1 MFIHLRC
8 EREAY
13 VDLAKLYLDRSS
25 PTLLKL
31 EFPSSR
37 DISSPAYAPIF
48 NVGTHVGI
56 LLLQAFMQE
65 RWRWRVVDF
74 NPTTIG
80 MFCQLLQV
88 QPGNCENLETLCLP
102 DSIEFADIPVD
113 LFCSMLGQTPK
124 LQTLVADVYNVRQ
137 LVKGLPCNQI
147 TTISLP
153 GKTAQRTN
161 WGDHHS
167 LFSHFPNLQELL
179 VTSLFDPWLI
189 VHGGTLLPNV
199 RKLTVEDRYWF
210 DSNGDMLSLSN
221 IFKALKIPSLSTLVL
236 EFLRIS
242 ACHLQHLKLIGDL
255 LDTRKLLE
263 LLRQLPTLEHL
274 SIQNGH
280 GRLRVFEGLTV
291 KRRSNKGG
299 EPMQDGSPS
308 QAEEEDWSTSILLPR
323 LTQLDVT
330 IRIQSQDLK
339 KPSKKKTKKA
349 KKVKDTGGHGQ
360 PSAHDSDSSD
370 SDQIYAMVRSRMQHP
385 GRPGSRLDSVG
396 IADMRYFRIILLG
409 TNSEATRKWLDSFR
423 LSTIP
428 QLRALTKEGLQLE
441 VD

>member
-1 MFIHLRC
+1 MSNIHINSFPVEILTEIFKSTLHVHPNLTELDHSDLDGNFNFSMRYEGGSMKVDAPTLDISQTCQLWRTIANSIPALWSRMFIHLRC

-37 DISSPAYAPIF
+37 DINSPAYAPIF

-65 RWRWRVVDF
+65 RWCWRVVDF

-124 LQTLVADVYNVRQ
+124 LRTLVADVYNVRQ

-167 LFSHFPNLQELL
+167 LFSHFPNLRELL
-179 VTSLFDPWLI
+179 VTSLFDPWPI
-189 VHGGTLLPNV
+189 VHGGTLVPNV

-221 IFKALKIPSLSTLVL
+221 IFKALKTPSLSTLVL
-236 EFLRIS
+236 VGRDGHVREQSKCFRHIQEFLRIS

-299 EPMQDGSPS
+299 GTDAG
-308 QAEEEDWSTSILLPR
+308 R
-323 LTQLDVT
+323 VT
-330 IRIQSQDLK
+330 VS
-339 KPSKKKTKKA
+339 
-349 KKVKDTGGHGQ
+349 G
-360 PSAHDSDSSD
+360 
-370 SDQIYAMVRSRMQHP
+370 
-385 GRPGSRLDSVG
+385 
-396 IADMRYFRIILLG
+396 
-409 TNSEATRKWLDSFR
+409 
-423 LSTIP
+423 
-428 QLRALTKEGLQLE
+428 
-441 VD
+441 